1 MKGFTVIALVGI
13 SGSGKSSVSSL
24 LMKYGFSV
32 IDCDRVVKEL
42 QQPGEICY
50 TELEKLFPEAFK
62 EGFMDR
68 RKLADI
74 CYADPSKKQLL
85 NSTVHPLVRKELL
98 RRFEDLR
105 ELGER
110 CCVIEAPTLF
120 ESGIDDICDLII
132 MVRVSEDTALSR
144 ITTRDGITDEQ
155 GRARLAAQ
163 ISQAELEKRVD
174 IIIDNNGDISDLE
187 PKIVRLKDYLEAWI
201 GQRSEKEQN
210 SNGKQQ

>member
-1 MKGFTVIALVGI
+1 MNGFTVIALVGI

-24 LMKYGFSV
+24 LIKHGFAV
-32 IDCDRVVKEL
+32 IDCDRVVREL

-50 TELEKLFPEAFK
+50 TQLEKIFPEAFTG
-62 EGFMDR
+62 GFMNR

-74 CYADPSKKQLL
+74 CFADPSKKQLL
-85 NSTVHPLVRKELL
+85 NSTVHPLVRAELL
-98 RRFEDLR
+98 RRFEDLS

-110 CCVIEAPTLF
+110 CCFIEAPTLF

-132 MVRVSEDTALSR
+132 MVRVDEDIALSR
-144 ITTRDGITDEQ
+144 ITARDGITEEQ

-163 ISQAELEKRVD
+163 ISQTELEGKVD

-187 PKIVRLKDYLEAWI
+187 PQIIRLIDYLNAWI
-201 GQRSEKEQN
+201 GHRSEKEH
-210 SNGKQQ
+210 SINGK